1 MGTLNFSCNYF
12 YLYLLVFHQRKPKTK
27 KRFLFPLEYRYIQA
41 RSNRRLKQIKELVL
55 NKIYSL
61 LTCLT
66 FIGVI
71 YYHTFRF
78 FATAVRT
85 VANAFRI
92 RVFTGITM
100 AITFTIFTFIHFQ
113 SPQFRKRICPNLRFS
128 TWQYLQQSN
137 HVFVFSNH
145 MVFRLLP

>member
-1 MGTLNFSCNYF
+1 MGTLKFSCNYF

-78 FATAVRT
+78 FAITVLTITPFMIGLYT
-85 VANAFRI
+85 VAQVATF
-92 RVFTGITM
+92 FTC
-100 AITFTIFTFIHFQ
+100 FIHFQ
-113 SPQFRKRICPNLRFS
+113 FPQFHKRICLNLRFS

-145 MVFRLLP
+145 MVFHL